1 MLELLSAT
9 ISQCIPFLPLALA
22 IYISFNLMKAIDMT
36 LDGSFVAGAGVFAKF
51 VTLGYSPIVSSLFA
65 MIAGVLTGSAVA
77 TIQRKQKID
86 PLMAGVLATFILASA
101 NLIFMG
107 RPNIELITQ
116 TTLLSAAFAKSNFI
130 GMLVSAAYCGVLC
143 CIVLLILR
151 SPLGLKLRA
160 FGDNPKLLARYGKPI
175 ELYRIGGFAMTNCL
189 AASAGCLTAQTVG
202 YADIGMGFGVTLT
215 GLGAIILGQQFI
227 MQTLKRR
234 YIRATLEFTACLI
247 GVFVYFSAI
256 NGLLRIG
263 VDPMYLKIIL
273 GFVLIVFLR
282 AASHYQKNNGVLA

>member
-9 ISQCIPFLPLALA
+9 IAQCIPFLPLALA

-51 VTLGYSPIVSSLFA
+51 ITLGYSPAVCGLLA
-65 MIAGVLTGSAVA
+65 MAAGLLTGSAVA

-116 TTLLSAAFAKSNFI
+116 TTLLSDAFAKSNAA
-130 GMLVSAAYCGVLC
+130 GMLLSAVYCAALC
-143 CIVLLILR
+143 GTVLLILR
-151 SPLGLKLRA
+151 SSLGLKLRA
-160 FGDNPKLLARYGKPI
+160 FGDNPNLLARYGKPI
-175 ELYRIGGFAMTNCL
+175 ELYRVGGFALTNCL

-227 MQTLKRR
+227 MQALKRR
-234 YIRATLEFTACLI
+234 YIRTMLEFLSCLV
-247 GVFVYFSAI
+247 GVFIYFVAI
-256 NGLLRIG
+256 NGLLRVG

-273 GFVLIVFLR
+273 GLVLIVFLR
-282 AASHYQKNNGVLA
+282 AASRYQNGNGAAA